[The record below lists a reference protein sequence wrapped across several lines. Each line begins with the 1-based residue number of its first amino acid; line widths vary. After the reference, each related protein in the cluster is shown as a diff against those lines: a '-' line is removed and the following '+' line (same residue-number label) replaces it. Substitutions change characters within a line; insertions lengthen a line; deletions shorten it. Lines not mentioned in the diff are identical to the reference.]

1 MRERVPAIAIS
12 KVMYVNINEQVVDTG
27 LEKKGN
33 KYFPKWKYPR
43 GTQVFAKVHAEFS
56 SQ

>member
-1 MRERVPAIAIS
+1 
-12 KVMYVNINEQVVDTG
+12 MYVNINEQVVDTG